1 MKYDVISSG
10 SKGNCTLIFSKG
22 HCIQIDFGISKKRVV
37 DALKSYEKT
46 FDDVEAV
53 FVTHSHSD
61 HCAHIERAKDKI
73 VFASTPSLPHFP
85 HVIDHGEERLC
96 YVTDSGFIPEKEFP
110 YLINCDYYIFESNH
124 DPEMLYTSSRP
135 DCLIK
140 RIISDKGHLSN
151 QDSAYYLSI
160 FIGDKTKEIVLAHLS
175 EECNTPQLARTSY
188 EKGLKDQLGFVP
200 SVKVMIASSKEE
212 TRGGQ

>member
-61 HCAHIERAKDKI
+61 HCAPI
-73 VFASTPSLPHFP
+73 FP
-85 HVIDHGEERLC
+85 
-96 YVTDSGFIPEKEFP
+96 
-110 YLINCDYYIFESNH
+110 
-124 DPEMLYTSSRP
+124 MSS
-135 DCLIK
+135 II
-140 RIISDKGHLSN
+140 IIS
-151 QDSAYYLSI
+151 
-160 FIGDKTKEIVLAHLS
+160 
-175 EECNTPQLARTSY
+175 
-188 EKGLKDQLGFVP
+188 
-200 SVKVMIASSKEE
+200 
-212 TRGGQ
+212 